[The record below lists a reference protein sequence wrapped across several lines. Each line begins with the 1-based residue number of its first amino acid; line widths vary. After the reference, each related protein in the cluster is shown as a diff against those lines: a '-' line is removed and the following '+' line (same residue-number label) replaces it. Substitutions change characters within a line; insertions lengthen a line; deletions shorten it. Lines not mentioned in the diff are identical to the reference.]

1 MSFVAQPHVETERS
15 VDAVRDVVDNV
26 AGSAELEG
34 VTIPEAHRRLAA
46 SFLAGEID
54 ADEYR
59 SRARSLTLADLGL
72 DG

>member
-1 MSFVAQPHVETERS
+1 MRFVAQHHVDTDRS
-15 VDAVRDVVDNV
+15 LAAVRDVVDSV

-34 VTIPEAHRRLAA
+34 MTIPEAHRTLAA

-59 SRARSLTLADLGL
+59 ARARSLTLTDLGL
-72 DG
+72 DD